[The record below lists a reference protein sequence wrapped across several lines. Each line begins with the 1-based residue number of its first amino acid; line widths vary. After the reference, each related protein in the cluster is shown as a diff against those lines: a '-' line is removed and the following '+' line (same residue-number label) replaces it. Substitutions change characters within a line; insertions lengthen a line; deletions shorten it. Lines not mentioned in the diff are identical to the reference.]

1 MCMSCNKAKAQQ
13 TSSTGGKAKAS
24 TSNGNR
30 RLMGVTMSS
39 GYGKPKVRFSGRGR

>member
-1 MCMSCNKAKAQQ
+1 MSCNKAKAQQ
-13 TSSTGGKAKAS
+13 TSSAGKAKTS